1 MEEVDA
7 LVRVSSAERGARSLI
22 IRDVRE
28 ADYAAL
34 LRLNLESE
42 HFLSPLSLPRLESL
56 HAQAWHCRVVAFA
69 DAVQGFIIAL
79 RAGAEYD
86 SPNYQWFSQRYADF
100 LYIDRVVIAADARGR
115 HLAAQLYEDLFAR
128 ARLHGF
134 TRITC
139 EFDTDPPNDASRRF
153 HERFGFR
160 EVGAQ
165 RVGVGAAQKAV
176 SMQEAIL

>member
-1 MEEVDA
+1 M
-7 LVRVSSAERGARSLI
+7 I
-22 IRDVRE
+22 IRPVGE
-28 ADYAAL
+28 ADYDTL

-42 HFLSPLSLPRLESL
+42 NFLSPLSLPRLQSL
-56 HAQAWHCRVVAFA
+56 CAQAWYCRVIALEEAVQEFP
-69 DAVQGFIIAL
+69 VQGFIIVL
-79 RAGAEYD
+79 REGADYD
-86 SPNYQWFSQRYADF
+86 SLNYQWFSRRYREF
-100 LYIDRVVIAADARGR
+100 LYIDRVVISAAARGR
-115 HLAAQLYEDLFAR
+115 HLAKHLYDDLFAR
-128 ARLHGF
+128 GRRHGF

-165 RVGVGAAQKAV
+165 RVGAAQKAV